1 MEPNRPRSRDKNV
14 TSGGSGVHRR
24 GDGLGTGPVGQGG
37 PGRPSGGGTGMRAAA
52 GGGGLALIAIVV
64 VMLLSGNSGS
74 GSGLLSALLG
84 GGGDASYYQDYS
96 STSGSVPQGFS
107 FGNEAASSSSANYS
121 ASGGGSVDTT
131 VAAGSRAKRTEILG
145 NGQDTVTMMI
155 YMCGTDLESRS
166 GMASSDLQEIANSRI
181 SDNMNI
187 IVYTGGCS
195 GWKTSGISS
204 NVNQIYQVVSGGLKP
219 LVADDGAKSM
229 TEPATLSGFI
239 QYCAKNFPANRNELI
254 LWDHGG
260 GSVSG
265 YGYDEKYKD
274 KGSMSLAGVRV
285 ALRNGGV
292 TFDFV
297 GFDACLMATAETA
310 LMLND
315 YADYLIASE
324 ETEPGIGWYYTNWV
338 SKFSDNTSMPTVELG
353 KLIVDDFVSEC
364 GKRCAGQKTTL
375 SVIDLAEFS
384 NTVPADLSKFSRSV
398 SALIKQE
405 DYKTVSD
412 ARYSTREFAQSSKID
427 QVDLVNL
434 AENVGTEEG
443 KALAE
448 SLRNAVKYNRTSSN
462 MTNAYGVSI
471 YFPYRRTSY
480 VDKAVNT
487 YSQIGMDDE
496 YSKCI
501 REFASL
507 ETSGQVAAGGSSSAM
522 GSLFD
527 IAGSLS
533 GSSGSSEMIGQL
545 LGSFLSGRSNIDGL
559 DRSNTDFMNDSAL
572 GEQGTAD
579 YLAMNYFDTSC
590 LQWQQDGSD
599 WKMSLPDT
607 QWAMVHSLD
616 LNMFYDDGAGY
627 VDLGM
632 DNLYDFDENGNLV
645 ADTDRNW
652 LSIGGQPVAYY
663 HTDTTDDGSH
673 YVISGYVPCFVNGE
687 RMNLILVF
695 DSDNPNGYIAGATT
709 DYVGGETETVAKSL
723 TELTNG
729 DQIDFVCDYYTY
741 DQQYQ
746 DTYYLG
752 DTLTYSDNLT
762 ISNTNVGDGTIL
774 ITYRFTDIYNQS
786 YWTEPLRID

>member
-64 VMLLSGNSGS
+64 IMLLSGNSGS

-107 FGNEAASSSSANYS
+107 FGNETASSSSVNYS

-145 NGQDTVTMMI
+145 NSQDTVTMMI

-375 SVIDLAEFS
+375 SVIDL
-384 NTVPADLSKFSRSV
+384 
-398 SALIKQE
+398 
-405 DYKTVSD
+405 
-412 ARYSTREFAQSSKID
+412 
-427 QVDLVNL
+427 
-434 AENVGTEEG
+434 
-443 KALAE
+443 
-448 SLRNAVKYNRTSSN
+448 
-462 MTNAYGVSI
+462 
-471 YFPYRRTSY
+471 
-480 VDKAVNT
+480 
-487 YSQIGMDDE
+487 
-496 YSKCI
+496 
-501 REFASL
+501 
-507 ETSGQVAAGGSSSAM
+507 
-522 GSLFD
+522 
-527 IAGSLS
+527 
-533 GSSGSSEMIGQL
+533 
-545 LGSFLSGRSNIDGL
+545 
-559 DRSNTDFMNDSAL
+559 
-572 GEQGTAD
+572 
-579 YLAMNYFDTSC
+579 
-590 LQWQQDGSD
+590 
-599 WKMSLPDT
+599 
-607 QWAMVHSLD
+607 
-616 LNMFYDDGAGY
+616 
-627 VDLGM
+627 
-632 DNLYDFDENGNLV
+632 
-645 ADTDRNW
+645 
-652 LSIGGQPVAYY
+652 
-663 HTDTTDDGSH
+663 
-673 YVISGYVPCFVNGE
+673 
-687 RMNLILVF
+687 
-695 DSDNPNGYIAGATT
+695 
-709 DYVGGETETVAKSL
+709 
-723 TELTNG
+723 
-729 DQIDFVCDYYTY
+729 
-741 DQQYQ
+741 
-746 DTYYLG
+746 
-752 DTLTYSDNLT
+752 
-762 ISNTNVGDGTIL
+762 
-774 ITYRFTDIYNQS
+774 
-786 YWTEPLRID
+786 